1 MTSAIKDND
10 SELRQRIVGSTVS
23 FINLIENEVADSVFY
38 KISPLIHYKSFK
50 DILYLIA
57 TTKYIP

>member
-23 FINLIENEVADSVFY
+23 FINPIKNVVADSIFY
-38 KISPLIHYKSFK
+38 KSPLIHYKSFK
-50 DILYLIA
+50 DILYLLA
-57 TTKYIP
+57 TTKYIQ

>member
-23 FINLIENEVADSVFY
+23 FINPIKNVVADSVLIQN
-38 KISPLIHYKSFK
+38 KSINPL
-50 DILYLIA
+50 
-57 TTKYIP
+57 

>member
-23 FINLIENEVADSVFY
+23 FINPIKYVVADSVFR
-38 KISPLIHYKSFK
+38 ISPLIHYKSFK
-50 DILYLIA
+50 DILYLLA
-57 TTKYIP
+57 TTKYIQ

>member
-23 FINLIENEVADSVFY
+23 FINPIENVVAYSVFY
-38 KISPLIHYKSFK
+38 KSINPI
-50 DILYLIA
+50 
-57 TTKYIP
+57 